1 MRTIA
6 IGAVLVLAGC
16 GPMTKPMVTRLP
28 DESQKQVDS
37 SWDNM
42 LRPPNRLD
50 RILLLDTILGYQLW
64 QLGIDRLDLTSE
76 KRYAD
81 GWIRMEVRF
90 DREHP
95 ELDEFALT
103 VLDKTGKQ
111 LRRERYSQEEVDER
125 FQFLAGVCEA
135 REGETPEDA
144 SRRTAIERRA
154 RKEEIAAAT
163 QPARAE
169 P

>member
-1 MRTIA
+1 
-6 IGAVLVLAGC
+6 
-16 GPMTKPMVTRLP
+16 MVTRLP
-28 DESQKQVDS
+28 EEQQKEVDS
-37 SWDNM
+37 AWDNM
-42 LRPPNRLD
+42 LRPPDRLD
-50 RILLLDTILGYQLW
+50 RVLLLDTILSSQLW

-103 VLDKTGKQ
+103 LLDKTGRQ
-111 LRRERYSQEEVDER
+111 LRRERYTREEVDER
-125 FQFLAGVCEA
+125 FAFLAGGCDVM
-135 REGETPEDA
+135 EGETPEEA
-144 SRRTAIERRA
+144 SRRTAFERRK

-163 QPARAE
+163 QPADSE